1 MSNESENISDLFG
14 RVEPLPREI
23 FRRCIE
29 ENITSIRLGF
39 SGGSDEGHLDVI
51 LSTPEGRVETWKL
64 TQIISHQNIKVLD
77 DMIHDW
83 SAEKYPFGGAGEG
96 TQYGENI
103 TYDLVNG
110 SVTTQ
115 SWGYQYVE
123 SEERND
129 SMETC

>member
-39 SGGSDEGHLDVI
+39 SGGSDEGYLDLI
-51 LSTPEGRVETWKL
+51 LSTPEGRVVLHNQTNK
-64 TQIISHQNIKVLD
+64 NINDLAKMID
-77 DMIHDW
+77 DWCDK
-83 SAEKYPFGGAGEG
+83 KYLFNGAGDG
-96 TQYGENI
+96 NSYGENI

-115 SWGYQYVE
+115 SWGYEYVE

>member
-39 SGGSDEGHLDVI
+39 SGGSDEGFLDFI
-51 LSTPEGRVETWKL
+51 LGTPEGRVALHKQTN
-64 TQIISHQNIKVLD
+64 QNIVDLGKMID
-77 DMIHDW
+77 DW
-83 SAEKYPFGGAGEG
+83 CAEKYPFSGAGEG
-96 TQYGENI
+96 HSYGENI

-115 SWGYQYVE
+115 SWGYEYVE